1 MARKYYAQMTCLKD
15 ISIALPDRDLA
26 AKKGDTVTVELRIA
40 RILKKSG
47 YAKITGVVCVEE
59 E

>member
-1 MARKYYAQMTCLKD
+1 MTRKYYAQITCLKD
-15 ISIALPDRDLA
+15 ISVALPHGDLTA
-26 AKKGDTVTVELRIA
+26 RKGDTITVDLKIA

-47 YAKITGVVCVEE
+47 YAKITGVVSIEE